1 LAPKLHPFHI
11 VKGVWSSQLLIAEWI
26 LASISDILEE
36 YFPKYK
42 VEIPYS
48 MYRVKKF
55 DMIIITLPSLCVFV
69 LLPKGLQTSNSSK

>member
-1 LAPKLHPFHI
+1 MKSYKSTSFFKSLTIGSKI
-11 VKGVWSSQLLIAEWI
+11 
-26 LASISDILEE
+26 ASIPYSERSLVWNISQS
-36 YFPKYK
+36 K